1 MGSLYTN
8 FNLFFF
14 IGLFMVVR
22 YLQKNGKRKKIVNRD
37 SIGFFIRKQAIREK
51 NNLKENMF

>member
-1 MGSLYTN
+1 
-8 FNLFFF
+8 
-14 IGLFMVVR
+14 MVVR
-22 YLQKNGKRKKIVNRD
+22 YLKKKNGKRKKILDRD